1 MKKVIVKW
9 NKRHIDRHLWIFSND
24 IISDLKTY
32 EKGDLVKIVDQKGK
46 FRGTGYINPNSLIA
60 IRILSY
66 EDEEINKDFFKKRI
80 NDAVDYRT
88 SVGATSFDSYRV
100 IFGEADGLP
109 GLIVDKY
116 DDYLSV
122 QILTAGMEKLF
133 SVLKDVL
140 IETFSPRGI
149 ILRNDAQVREMEGLR
164 LFKEICYGKID
175 SMPIINE
182 DGVLFKVDLLEGQ
195 KTGFFL
201 DQRANRLYLRKLLKE
216 RSGAKILDC
225 FSYSGGWAL
234 SSAFGK
240 NNNVTAVEISDK
252 ACHLIKENANLNELN
267 VKVEKA
273 DVFDYLK
280 QKYEIKE
287 RYDLIIL
294 DPPAFI
300 KSRAKIKEGVKGY
313 KEINVRAMKLLNKGG
328 ILVTSSCSYHIS
340 KEGFLE
346 MLKDAAGDCKKTF
359 RIIKMG
365 GQSEDHPVLLS
376 MRETDYLKT
385 FFLVL

>member
-9 NKRHIDRHLWIFSND
+9 NKRHIDRHLWIFSNE
-24 IISDLKTY
+24 IISDLKSY

-66 EDEEINKDFFKKRI
+66 EDEEINKDFFKKRV
-80 NDAVDYRT
+80 NNAVVYRT
-88 SVGATSFDSYRV
+88 SVGADTFDSYRV

-109 GLIVDKY
+109 GIIVDKY

-133 SVLKDVL
+133 PVFKDVL
-140 IETFSPRGI
+140 IETFSPRSI
-149 ILRNDAQVREMEGLR
+149 ILRNDTQVREMEGLQ

-182 DGVLFKVDLLEGQ
+182 NGVLFKVDLLEGQ

-201 DQRANRLYLRKLLKE
+201 DQRSNRLYLRKLLKE
-216 RSGAKILDC
+216 SSGSKILDC

-234 SSAFGK
+234 SSAFEK

-252 ACHLIKENANLNELN
+252 ACQLIKENANLNKLN
-267 VKVEKA
+267 VNVEKA
-273 DVFDYLK
+273 DVFDFLK

-313 KEINVRAMKLLNKGG
+313 KEINIRAMKLLNKGG
-328 ILVTSSCSYHIS
+328 VLVTSSCSYHIS

-346 MLKDAAGDCKKTF
+346 MLQDAAGDCKKSF
-359 RIIKMG
+359 RTIKMG

>member
-46 FRGTGYINPNSLIA
+46 FRGTGYINPSSLIA